1 MKTPFKLTA
10 LLIATA
16 SALTVTPL
24 SAIKIVVPD
33 QYKDQVEAIKE
44 AERSERKQELQGA
57 NESTD
62 SGLTVDLPEGE
73 AEDNQSPEDAAD
85 EFLVQSV
92 IEATDAATEFE
103 LNLAAG
109 EGIISGQI
117 IDKESGQ
124 PLSGVA
130 ILLEDTNI
138 ATVTDSEGRYSIG
151 PAPAGE
157 YTVSF
162 VKTGYIE
169 ANVTDYAIVGGEVS
183 VFPFGLPPRPADMSD
198 EVYELQDFT
207 VTAEEANQLMMQL
220 DLQKLS
226 IGQLDIMSAEEFS
239 KFAASDIA
247 DAIKNITGVSLSDG
261 KYAVVRGLNDRYSVT
276 RLNGI
281 NLPSPDPDRAAVP
294 LDVFPTGI
302 FSGIETRKTNTPD
315 MPGEASG
322 GVIDLKLLKLS
333 QERILKFS
341 VGTGFN
347 TNSQDDWLTT
357 ERSSSAYFF
366 GSGADDRDFASSGDF
381 VAGPYDVT
389 NQDDI
394 DEFVSVVQDPIT
406 FDTGISKLVPVR
418 KAAPFDTKFSF
429 LYSDIFEVSSKQSL
443 GIVLAVDRSAKAR
456 YTKQD
461 VNRISENTG
470 SGADPVFGV
479 GDYMVNSWD
488 ETRQIGTFEGKVSGL
503 VGVTYDYDELHT
515 IGFNFLATRTG
526 IETSILNESGSA
538 WGDGGQN
545 TTTTFDEA
553 DVNNDGVVNDLDV
566 SGNGVGLDQA
576 SGSGTAYLRTNYN
589 QRTMF
594 AYIFNGEHT
603 FEDLEWLTLNWAALM
618 AENEQLEPD
627 TFDTRGPFGP
637 YRISRETTQD
647 SIGLNFSARAQLDER
662 STAIEVGVSRDESER
677 EFVQKQKRSEA
688 TTRTDST
695 PIGTFLYYERNFIDE
710 GIAGEATGEREID
723 AIYGMLDYKPTDWLQ
738 VVGGFRVETSVISYD
753 GFGSAPQAGNYTPEL
768 VEVSP
773 IDQRD
778 VIPSIGVNIDLTD
791 ELVLRFAYSETIA
804 RPTYR
809 ELQPFPILNPLTN
822 EVEVGNSGYMGQ
834 VAPGVGINPVLRDPA
849 YRGLQIAELKNADI
863 RLEWYPSEESFYAF
877 GVFAKEVGNPI
888 ERIEAFGQTAD
899 LPVFTYINNENS
911 ADMFG
916 IEIEWQQNLGRL
928 FDAESLDWLSV
939 GGNFT
944 FIEASVERSAAELE
958 YAEIEGIRTSDASD
972 ERPLYDQPDII
983 ANLFLNARFEEIG
996 SELTLSMNHTGDRLT
1011 SALSTSS
1018 QDIYE
1023 DAITTVNLVYSQDI
1037 PWVDGLSIK
1046 LAAKNITDPV
1056 FSRKTT
1062 KGDNDILLRDES
1074 GNLQDEI
1081 SLESYRK
1088 GISYSISATYEF

>member
-1 MKTPFKLTA
+1 MNSNKFNRVFRMA
-10 LLIATA
+10 FAILLMVH
-16 SALTVTPL
+16 SA

-33 QYKDQVEAIKE
+33 QYQDQIKAIKK
-44 AERSERKQELQGA
+44 AELKEREQELQGDVQA
-57 NESTD
+57 A
-62 SGLTVDLPEGE
+62 EGE
-73 AEDNQSPEDAAD
+73 GISIAGAAKPAAKPEVDAD

-92 IEATDAATEFE
+92 VEATDAATEFE
-103 LNLAAG
+103 GTLAAD
-109 EGIISGQI
+109 EGLVSGQVV
-117 IDKESGQ
+117 DKESGE
-124 PLSGVA
+124 PVSGVA
-130 ILLEDTNI
+130 IIIEGTDV
-138 ATVTDSEGRYSIG
+138 ATVTDATGRYSLG
-151 PAPAGE
+151 PTTAGL
-157 YTVSF
+157 YTLSF
-162 VKTGYIE
+162 IKSGYIE
-169 ANVTDYAIVGGEVS
+169 ANVTEYAVAGGEVS
-183 VFPFGLPPRPADMSD
+183 VFPFALPPRPLDMSD

-207 VTAEEANQLMMQL
+207 VTAEQANNLMMQL

-226 IGQLDIMSAEEFS
+226 IGQLDIMGAEEFS
-239 KFAASDIA
+239 KYAASDIA
-247 DAIKNITGVSLSDG
+247 DAIKNITGVSLSGG

-276 RLNGI
+276 RLNGV

-322 GVIDLKLLKLS
+322 GVIDLKLLNLS

-357 ERSSSAYFF
+357 ERSSSADFF
-366 GSGADDRDFASSGDF
+366 GGGADDRDFTSSGDF

-389 NQDDI
+389 NPDDI
-394 DEFVSVVQDPIT
+394 QEFVQVVQDPSS
-406 FDTGISKLVPVR
+406 FDTGIGDLVPIR
-418 KAAPFDTKFSF
+418 KSAPFDTKFSF
-429 LYSDIFEVSSKQSL
+429 LYSDIFEITKRQTIGL
-443 GIVLAVDRSAKAR
+443 VLAVDQSSKAR

-461 VNRISENTG
+461 VNRIAENTG
-470 SGADPVFGV
+470 SGADSVFGV
-479 GDYMVNSWD
+479 GDYMVNTWD
-488 ETRQIGTFEGKVSGL
+488 ETRHIGTLEGKLSGL
-503 VGVTYDYDELHT
+503 VGVTYDFDALHT
-515 IGFNFLATRTG
+515 VGFNFLATRTG
-526 IETSILNESGSA
+526 IETTILNESGSS

-545 TTTTFDEA
+545 STTTFDEA
-553 DVNNDGVVNDLDV
+553 DVNNDGVVDGLDV

-576 SGSGTAYLRTNYN
+576 SGSGTRFLRTSYN

-594 AYIFNGEHT
+594 AYVFNGEHT
-603 FEDLEWLTLNWAALM
+603 FEDLEWLTLNWSALM

-647 SIGLNFSARAQLDER
+647 SIGLNFSARAEFDDLGSAVE
-662 STAIEVGVSRDESER
+662 IGLSRDESER
-677 EFVQKQKRSEA
+677 EFIQKQKRSEA
-688 TTRTDST
+688 TTRVEST
-695 PIGTFLYYERNFIDE
+695 PDGTFLYYERNFIDE
-710 GIAGEATGEREID
+710 GVAGEATGEREID
-723 AIYGMLDYKPTDWLQ
+723 AIYAMLDYKPTDWLQ

-768 VEVSP
+768 VEGSP

-778 VIPSIGVNIDLTD
+778 VIPSVGMNVDLTD
-791 ELVLRFAYSETIA
+791 DLILRLAYSETIA

-834 VAPGVGINPVLRDPA
+834 VATGVGINPVLRDPA
-849 YRGLQIAELKNADI
+849 YRGLQIAELKNADV
-863 RLEWYPSEESFYAF
+863 RLEWYPSEDSFYAI

-899 LPVFTYINNENS
+899 LPVFTYINNENT
-911 ADMFG
+911 ANMFG
-916 IEIEWQQNLGRL
+916 VEVEWQQNLGRL

-958 YAEIEGIRTSDASD
+958 NAGIEGVRISDASD

-996 SELTLSMNHTGDRLT
+996 SEITLSMNHTGDRLT
-1011 SALSTSS
+1011 GALSSSS